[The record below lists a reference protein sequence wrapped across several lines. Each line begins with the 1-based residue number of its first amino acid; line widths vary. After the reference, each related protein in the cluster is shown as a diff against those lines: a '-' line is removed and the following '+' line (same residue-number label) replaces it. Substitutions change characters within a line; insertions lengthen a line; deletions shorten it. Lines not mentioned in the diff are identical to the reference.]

1 MAGVLTAAGAVEF
14 APLGLRVR
22 MEAPQIW
29 ESGTAALDT
38 LTVVAGLGE
47 HRVTGASEDP
57 IRTPRT
63 PTKEVTIATLRI

>member
-1 MAGVLTAAGAVEF
+1 
-14 APLGLRVR
+14 

-47 HRVTGASEDP
+47 RRVTGASEDP